1 MLRIS
6 LIFYCLTLYIMAIAI
21 RPIPTLYGEDAERF
35 ERLALEAEKR
45 TAKLDITDNIR
56 LVKEFLKKQNW

>member
-6 LIFYCLTLYIMAIAI
+6 LIFNCLTLYIMAITI

>member
-1 MLRIS
+1 
-6 LIFYCLTLYIMAIAI
+6 MAIEI

>member
-1 MLRIS
+1 MLCIS
-6 LIFYCLTLYIMAIAI
+6 LIFNCLTLNIMAIAI

>member
-1 MLRIS
+1 
-6 LIFYCLTLYIMAIAI
+6 MAIAI

-56 LVKEFLKKQNW
+56 LVKEFLKKHNW